1 MYILVMCSNGCHVFV
16 KFSFHKGTGEAGKST
31 FIKQMRIIHGQGY
44 SDKDRVEFSGLI
56 YRNIVFGAQ
65 VLAEAMEGL
74 KIPYESDENKV
85 RGDT

>member
-1 MYILVMCSNGCHVFV
+1 MYMYALCIHICYYLF
-16 KFSFHKGTGEAGKST
+16 FFFPKGTGEAGKST

-65 VLAEAMEGL
+65 VLAEAMDVL
-74 KIPYESDENKV
+74 KISYESEDNKV
-85 RGDT
+85 QY